1 MDILK
6 ELNDLRAENERLRKS
21 NVFLYGVL
29 HSIHGLISAMPP
41 QAAQEYD
48 YAVSVYNRFEKD
60 MEGVDYKL
68 ASDCARL
75 ISYSSSIRMEMT
87 RENLYEQI
95 VKAMAD
101 NNYSSIQE
109 ILQDARTNQD
119 DPELNQR
126 IEELIRQV
134 KEKMPVEPTE
144 KKEERIQEE
153 KVPAEPTEKKEEKI
167 REQKMSPA
175 DIIKGQ
181 YKKPD
186 AERRM
191 VLSK

>member
-6 ELNDLRAENERLRKS
+6 ELNDLRAENEHLRKS

-68 ASDCARL
+68 ASDCTRL
-75 ISYSSSIRMEMT
+75 ISSSPSIRMEMT

-101 NNYSSIQE
+101 NDYGTIQE

-119 DPELNQR
+119 DPELDQQ
-126 IEELIRQV
+126 IEELIQRV
-134 KEKMPVEPTE
+134 KEKM
-144 KKEERIQEE
+144 
-153 KVPAEPTEKKEEKI
+153 PAEPTEKKEEKI
-167 REQKMSPA
+167 QEQKMSPA